1 MLTSR
6 LMQQALADRLA
17 GYPVQTPN
25 LAQWSEPWLT
35 CWRALDA
42 DPDTPPHET
51 VLRTLEEHPERDALL
66 NTLFSFVPG
75 DTLRYPTLYDL
86 AQDLSPITWV
96 WPGWIPRGMLTLFGA
111 VPGAGKSLVA
121 LDLCRRII
129 HGEPFPDGTPMTCA
143 GAPVLYVDAEAVP
156 QITNARAA
164 HWQMDT
170 QRLYLML
177 PEGDA
182 LLDFG
187 QDSDRDRLVEMVYTV
202 KPALVIID
210 SLSSVSSKS
219 ENTVEDVRAL
229 LGFFS
234 NLARES
240 GVGLVLIHHVRKRNS
255 GLLNAPQFT
264 PITLDDFRGSG
275 HIVAMA
281 RSVLGL
287 SVVPQGSQLDSNGPR
302 QLEVIKNNLARVP
315 APLSLELRD
324 LAPAGVLLQWSVVS
338 EPWRAPTKLDEC
350 VTWLESLLRTAGE
363 PLAPKEIVATG
374 QEEGYSRA
382 LIYRARE
389 VLGEKVRSTAGR
401 RNPRSLWEWGD
412 GAADDGEAYN
422 ADDQG

>member
-1 MLTSR
+1 MLTPR

-17 GYPVQTPN
+17 GYQVPAPN
-25 LAQWSEPWLT
+25 LAQWSDPWRT

-42 DPDTPPHET
+42 APDSPPHET
-51 VLRTLEEHPERDALL
+51 VLRALEDHPERDQLI
-66 NTLFSFVPG
+66 NTLFSLVPG
-75 DTLRYPTLYDL
+75 ATLQYPTL
-86 AQDLSPITWV
+86 AQDLTPITWV

-129 HGEPFPDGTPMTCA
+129 HGEPFPDGTPMTCP
-143 GAPVLYVDAEAVP
+143 GAPVLYVDADAVP
-156 QITNARAA
+156 QITIARAA

-170 QRLYLML
+170 RRLYPLL
-177 PEGDA
+177 PEGHA
-182 LLDFG
+182 LPDFG
-187 QDSDRDRLVEMVYTV
+187 QDADRDRLVEMVYTV

-210 SLSSVSSKS
+210 SLSSVSSKRK
-219 ENTVEDVRAL
+219 NTVEDARAL

-255 GLLNAPQFT
+255 GRLNAPQFT
-264 PITLDDFRGSG
+264 PLTLDDFRGRG
-275 HIVAMA
+275 HIVALA

-287 SVVPQGSQLDSNGPR
+287 SVVQNGPQQDSNGLR
-302 QLEVIKNNLARVP
+302 QLEVLKSNLARVP

-324 LAPAGVLLQWSVVS
+324 LAPAGVLLQWGAVA

-350 VTWLESLLRTAGE
+350 VTWLGSLLRAAGE
-363 PLAPKEIVATG
+363 PLAPKEIVAAG

-389 VLGEKVRSTAGR
+389 VLGAQIRNTAGR
-401 RNPRSLWEWGD
+401 RAPHNLWAWQ
-412 GAADDGEAYN
+412 AADEGVTASPTR
-422 ADDQG
+422 